1 MTSGGSG
8 APTTLIDGCV
18 AAHAA
23 LGTSLHDL
31 SDDVARRP
39 SRLPGW
45 SVGHVLTHIAR
56 NADSVVW
63 RLEGAARGEQ
73 RDQYPGG
80 VEQRRDDI
88 QAGAGRPA
96 SALVD
101 DVRRTS
107 AAVERVMADLPAA
120 AWDALSRTSRGVIES
135 SRDAVLSRWREVVVH
150 HGDLGL
156 VPVPLPAALV
166 EVWLPRE
173 LPRLAE
179 RSDPAELLAWII
191 GRGDPPEL
199 ASW

>member
-8 APTTLIDGCV
+8 APTALIDGCV

-23 LGTSLHDL
+23 LGASLDDI

-88 QAGAGRPA
+88 EAGAGRRA

-120 AWDALSRTSRGVIES
+120 AWDGLSRTSRGVVES

-199 ASW
+199 APW